1 MRRVEQML
9 LQLNSAWDGEPWYG
23 TPLRIMLQGIDA
35 TTASRRPLAEG
46 HTIAELTAHATTWM
60 EVVRERLAGQKPE
73 VPPERDFPPVD
84 GLAWPELLARLD
96 RAHSALVDTVAR
108 MDDADFEKVVAGKDY
123 TAAFMLDGLIQHNIY
138 HAGQIALLKK
148 GQPGS
153 RP

>member
-1 MRRVEQML
+1 MIAGAR
-9 LQLNSAWDGEPWYG
+9 Y
-23 TPLRIMLQGIDA
+23 
-35 TTASRRPLAEG
+35 G
-46 HTIAELTAHATTWM
+46 HTNLIAKDWRA
-60 EVVRERLAGQKPE
+60 LASFYQEQFGCTP